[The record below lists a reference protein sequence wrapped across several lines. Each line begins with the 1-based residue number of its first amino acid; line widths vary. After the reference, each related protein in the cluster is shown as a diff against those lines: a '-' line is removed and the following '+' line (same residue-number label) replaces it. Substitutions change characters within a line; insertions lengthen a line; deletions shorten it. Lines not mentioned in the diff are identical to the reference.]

1 MDARKEP
8 DVTDRRPASGRLTDK
23 AVIVTGSTSGIGK
36 ACAILF
42 AWEGAKVTVA
52 GRRKDAGTAV
62 VDRIK
67 RDGGKAVFVNADITR
82 EADRQA
88 IVNDTLEAFGSIDG
102 LLNNAGC
109 LISKPTLEL
118 TREDWDKFTDLDGYS
133 YLRMMQLVIPQM
145 ERQGG
150 GTICNCTSLAAI
162 DNDVPGGA
170 LYCFVKAGVNHMTHC
185 IAKEFIGKGI
195 RINNLCPG
203 LVETEMVLSGP
214 GAADFDAIVNRLPAG
229 RAATALE
236 MAYGALYLL
245 SDESAYTSGT
255 SLVIDSSQRGY

>member
-1 MDARKEP
+1 MPARVEP
-8 DVTDRRPASGRLTDK
+8 EVSDLRPASGRLEGK
-23 AVIVTGSTSGIGK
+23 SVIVTGATSGIGK

-42 AWEGAKVTVA
+42 AWEGAQVTLV
-52 GRRKDAGTAV
+52 GRREEKGAAV
-62 VDRIK
+62 VEQIEAN
-67 RDGGKAVFVNADITR
+67 GGQAIFVKADITC
-82 EADRQA
+82 EEDRTR
-88 IVNDTLEAFGSIDG
+88 IVDAALEAYERIDG

-118 TREDWDKFTDLDGYS
+118 TREDWEAFTDLDGYS
-133 YLRMMQLVIPQM
+133 YLRMMQIVIPHM
-145 ERQGG
+145 EAQGAG
-150 GTICNCTSLAAI
+150 SICNCTSLAAI

-195 RINNLCPG
+195 RVNNICPG

-214 GAADFDAIVNRLPAG
+214 GAEGFDMIQQMVPAK
-229 RAATALE
+229 RAAKAIE
-236 MAYGALYLL
+236 IAYGALYLL
-245 SDESAYTSGT
+245 SDESSYTSGT